1 MRACLTIHRIV
12 YAISMLALL
21 VTCGAAQATDRY
33 YRDQTVFSSNG
44 RYKLDAKSPHNAGE
58 HPRPFARDFV
68 YSLYDTRT
76 GDLVWQRAQPR
87 NESSP
92 VSIYLHDDAWTTIRT
107 GSDELIV
114 LEPVTAQV
122 VVSISILDEFTQ
134 QENEAHVSWTTAGP
148 MWTAF
153 SHWYYLER
161 GDELYFVVRPA
172 WQNRVIL
179 DITGRRLC
187 PRNDPALLP
196 DCLLAEN
203 RSALGALKEGTENIA
218 AVESQEAWDRAYRAQ
233 TAAIIAAQNGER
245 AAIPFLSARQHCNDF
260 GSSSVVLD
268 FNAGA
273 SSDEINPF
281 SWSSRTL
288 RRIVQDA
295 LRILGERPEE
305 LPCTFF
311 RLAGADY
318 SDPYISLPPLP
329 APRATRVDLVQEGAS
344 AMQVLQ
350 AVGPPDD
357 VIHYQRAWEYSMDA
371 DEPYT
376 LRLIFSDE
384 HRVAVI
390 ERLTPPLWHKP
401 DEWVSRLGW

>member
-1 MRACLTIHRIV
+1 MR
-12 YAISMLALL
+12 LARASRCFARHAALIL
-21 VTCGAAQATDRY
+21 VCVGGNAAGATPRY
-33 YRDQTVFSSNG
+33 YSDRIAHSPNG
-44 RYKLDAKSPHNAGE
+44 RYRLEARSPANAGGE
-58 HPRPFARDFV
+58 STPFADNFV
-68 YSLYDTRT
+68 YSLYDETT

-87 NESSP
+87 DESSP
-92 VSIYLHDDAWTTIRT
+92 VRLFLHDDAWATIWT
-107 GSDELIV
+107 GGDELFV

-122 VVSISILDEFTQ
+122 AVKIRLLDEFTQ

-161 GDELYFVVRPA
+161 GDELFFVVRPA

-187 PRNDPALLP
+187 PRNDPSLLP
-196 DCLLAEN
+196 DCFRVEREFVLEALERGAEN
-203 RSALGALKEGTENIA
+203 IGRLE
-218 AVESQEAWDRAYRAQ
+218 QEEEWERTYRVQ

-245 AAIPFLSARQHCNDF
+245 AAVPLLSTLQHRNDS
-260 GSSSVVLD
+260 GSSSVVPD

-281 SWSSRTL
+281 SWSSLTL

-295 LRILGERPEE
+295 LRMLGERPEE

-318 SDPYISLPPLP
+318 SDPYILLPPLP

-371 DEPYT
+371 TEPYT

-390 ERLTPPLWHKP
+390 ERLKPPLWQKP